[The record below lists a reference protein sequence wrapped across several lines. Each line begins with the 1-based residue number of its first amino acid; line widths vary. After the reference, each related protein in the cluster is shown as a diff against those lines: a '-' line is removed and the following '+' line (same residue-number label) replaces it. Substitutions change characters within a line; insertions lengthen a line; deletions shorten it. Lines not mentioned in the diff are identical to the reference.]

1 MISASRFASTAA
13 HVTPGYRLG
22 SGGNEE
28 RFDRCSSARA
38 DMDWRPTAAGADDAH
53 SRAALPCRAGPP
65 ADSRLQT
72 AELEGGV
79 KTKRRVAL
87 VTGAS
92 SGIGR
97 ACVQQLACAGLTVYG
112 TSRHPKRRRGRGDLP
127 MLALDVCHDDSVR
140 TCVDRVISETGRID
154 VLVNNAGVGLEGA
167 VEETSLDEI
176 RAVLETN
183 FFGAVRMMRAVLPI
197 MRKRRGGRIINMGSA
212 AGFLPMP
219 YSAAYSASKHALRGF
234 SESLDHEVRRLGI
247 RVSVIEPGFVRT
259 DIVEHSTVAA
269 APFEPYISARSNPA
283 RAFRQAI
290 ARGVDPNVVA
300 RTVVE
305 AATEQYPRLRYLP
318 DGTARVVSLFRDV
331 LPSTLFDFAFRKQIQ
346 MNED

>member
-1 MISASRFASTAA
+1 
-13 HVTPGYRLG
+13 
-22 SGGNEE
+22 
-28 RFDRCSSARA
+28 
-38 DMDWRPTAAGADDAH
+38 
-53 SRAALPCRAGPP
+53 
-65 ADSRLQT
+65 
-72 AELEGGV
+72 V

-97 ACVQQLACAGLTVYG
+97 ACVQQLASAGLTVYG
-112 TSRHPKRRRGRGDLP
+112 TSRHPKRRRGGGDLP
-127 MLALDVCHDDSVR
+127 MLALDVCYDDSVR

-197 MRKRRGGRIINMGSA
+197 MRKRRSGRIINIGSA

-234 SESLDHEVRRLGI
+234 SESLDHEVRKLGI

-269 APFEPYISARSNPA
+269 APFEPYTSARSNPA

-290 ARGVDPNVVA
+290 ARGVPS
-300 RTVVE
+300 RSSC
-305 AATEQYPRLRYLP
+305 AASCCTCFPKASCASATSASSP
-318 DGTARVVSLFRDV
+318 TGNA
-331 LPSTLFDFAFRKQIQ
+331 LPSCRSAFNCSVTPRADPLRHHCPLPTSRAHSGTVPPAV
-346 MNED
+346 EPCTS

>member
-1 MISASRFASTAA
+1 M
-13 HVTPGYRLG
+13 
-22 SGGNEE
+22 
-28 RFDRCSSARA
+28 
-38 DMDWRPTAAGADDAH
+38 
-53 SRAALPCRAGPP
+53 
-65 ADSRLQT
+65 
-72 AELEGGV
+72 

-97 ACVQQLACAGLTVYG
+97 ACAQQLASAGLTVYG
-112 TSRHPKRRRGRGDLP
+112 TSRHPVRDHRRGALP
-127 MLALDVCHDDSVR
+127 MLALDVRHDNSVR
-140 TCVDRVISETGRID
+140 ACVDRVMAETGRID
-154 VLVNNAGVGLEGA
+154 VLVNNAGVGMEGA
-167 VEETSLDEI
+167 VEETSLAEI

-197 MRKRRGGRIINMGSA
+197 MRKRRSGRIINIGSA

-219 YSAAYSASKHALRGF
+219 YSAAYCASKHALRGF

-259 DIVEHSTVAA
+259 DIVEHSRVAG

-290 ARGVDPNVVA
+290 ARGVDPNLVA

-305 AATEQYPRLRYLP
+305 AATEKYPRLRYLP
-318 DGTARVVSLFRDV
+318 DGAARVVALFRAV
-331 LPSTLFDFAFRKQIQ
+331 LPSPLFDFAFRKQIQ
-346 MNED
+346 MNDD

>member
-1 MISASRFASTAA
+1 M
-13 HVTPGYRLG
+13 
-22 SGGNEE
+22 
-28 RFDRCSSARA
+28 
-38 DMDWRPTAAGADDAH
+38 
-53 SRAALPCRAGPP
+53 
-65 ADSRLQT
+65 
-72 AELEGGV
+72 

-97 ACVQQLACAGLTVYG
+97 ACAQQLASAGLTVYG
-112 TSRHPKRRRGRGDLP
+112 TSRHPKRRRGGGDLP
-127 MLALDVCHDDSVR
+127 MLALDVCRDDSVR

-197 MRKRRGGRIINMGSA
+197 MRKRRSGRIINIGSA

-234 SESLDHEVRRLGI
+234 SESLDHEVRKLGI

-259 DIVEHSTVAA
+259 DIVEHSPVAA

-290 ARGVDPNVVA
+290 ARGVDPNLVA

-305 AATEQYPRLRYLP
+305 AATEEYPRLRYLP
-318 DGTARVVSLFRDV
+318 DGAARVVALFRAV
-331 LPSTLFDFAFRKQIQ
+331 LPSPLFDFAFRKQIQ
-346 MNED
+346 MNDD

>member
-1 MISASRFASTAA
+1 M
-13 HVTPGYRLG
+13 
-22 SGGNEE
+22 
-28 RFDRCSSARA
+28 
-38 DMDWRPTAAGADDAH
+38 
-53 SRAALPCRAGPP
+53 
-65 ADSRLQT
+65 
-72 AELEGGV
+72 EGVV

-97 ACVQQLACAGLTVYG
+97 ACAEQLASAGLKVYG
-112 TSRHPKRRRGRGDLP
+112 MSRHPTRDHGRGALP
-127 MLALDVCHDDSVR
+127 MLALDVRHDDSVR
-140 TCVDRVISETGRID
+140 ACVDRVITETGRID
-154 VLVNNAGVGLEGA
+154 VLVNNAGIAMEGA

-197 MRKRRGGRIINMGSA
+197 MRRRRSGRIINMGSA

-219 YSAAYSASKHALRGF
+219 YSAAYCASKHALRGF
-234 SESLDHEVRRLGI
+234 SESLDHEVRRFGI
-247 RVSVIEPGFVRT
+247 RVSVIEPGFVKT
-259 DIVEHSTVAA
+259 DIVEHSPVAA

-283 RAFRQAI
+283 RAFRQQI
-290 ARGVDPNVVA
+290 ARGVDPDVIA

-305 AATEQYPRLRYLP
+305 AATEEYPRLRYLP
-318 DGTARVVSLFRDV
+318 DGAACVVALFRAV
-331 LPSTLFDFAFRKQIQ
+331 LPSPLFDLAFREQFQ